1 MTTHHTDERPSAG
14 RRGRWFVALALVVD
28 IPLLIVF
35 SATKAP
41 GWAGAATS
49 AFTLICGALYVVSE
63 RQSL

>member
-1 MTTHHTDERPSAG
+1 VNTYQRPETAHRIEG
-14 RRGRWFVALALVVD
+14 VLALVVD

-63 RQSL
+63 TL